1 MKSLSTLLYEYAFS
15 TDGNRL
21 KRPSIEMTIEE
32 FCDENN
38 IDLEN
43 INDSQVS
50 FFYYDKA
57 QYAHTSNAHEKY
69 LASIRESLTSYSGK
83 KLAEKISKVI
93 GEHGMVDSSTSDN
106 PQTIYVFLIDD
117 YLVHSKSTEDFTL
130 SDTIESDN
138 VYKLLKQFNYH
149 ITKID
154 KFKDDYLI
162 VIEPRYSKDM
172 TEYLRK
178 KTDIFYHITHRDNL
192 KKIFKRGLTPK
203 VGKTRI
209 QGGYRYFPEKVFLL
223 ADSEYRESNIKEIIQ
238 NKQLSDE
245 DYVILKINLKG
256 HNIGLYKDDFYN
268 DEEFVY
274 TYEAIPSE
282 ILTIVE
288 LEDLK

>member
-15 TDGNRL
+15 KDGNRL

-43 INDSQVS
+43 INDAQVS
-50 FFYYDKA
+50 FFYYDKS
-57 QYAHTSNAHEKY
+57 QYCHASNAHEKY

-93 GEHGMVDSSTSDN
+93 GWHGIVDSSESNN
-106 PQTIYVFLIDD
+106 PETIYLFLNDD
-117 YLVHSKSTEDFTL
+117 YLVHSKSNEDFTL

-154 KFKDDYLI
+154 KFKDDWLI
-162 VIEPRYSKDM
+162 VIEPRYSEDM

-178 KTDIFYHITHRDNL
+178 KTDIFYHITRRDNL

-223 ADSEYRESNIKEIIQ
+223 ADSEYAKSNIEEIIR

-245 DYVILKINLKG
+245 DYVILKIDLKD

-274 TYEAIPSE
+274 TYEAIPPE
-282 ILTIVE
+282 LLTIIE
-288 LEDLK
+288 LKDLK

>member
-1 MKSLSTLLYEYAFS
+1 MKSLSALLYEYAFS
-15 TDGNRL
+15 KDGNRL

-43 INDSQVS
+43 INDAQVS

-57 QYAHTSNAHEKY
+57 QYCHASNAHEKY

-106 PQTIYVFLIDD
+106 PQTIYVFLMDD
-117 YLVHSKSTEDFTL
+117 YLVHFKSTEDFTL

-162 VIEPRYSKDM
+162 VIEPRYSEDM

-209 QGGYRYFPEKVFLL
+209 QGGYRYFPEKIFLL
-223 ADSEYRESNIKEIIQ
+223 ADSEYIESNIKEIIQ

-245 DYVILKINLKG
+245 DYVILKIDLKG

-274 TYEAIPSE
+274 TYEAIPPE
-282 ILTIVE
+282 ILTTIE

>member
-106 PQTIYVFLIDD
+106 SQIIYVFLIDD

-162 VIEPRYSKDM
+162 VIEPRYSEDM

-238 NKQLSDE
+238 NKQLSDG
-245 DYVILKINLKG
+245 DYVILKIDLKG

-274 TYEAIPSE
+274 TYEAIPPE

>member
-93 GEHGMVDSSTSDN
+93 GDHGMVDSSTSDN

-162 VIEPRYSKDM
+162 VIEPRYSEDM
-172 TEYLRK
+172 TDYLRK
-178 KTDIFYHITHRDNL
+178 KTDIFYYITDRDNL

-245 DYVILKINLKG
+245 DYVILKIDLKG

-274 TYEAIPSE
+274 TYEAIPPE
-282 ILTIVE
+282 LLTIIE

>member
-1 MKSLSTLLYEYAFS
+1 MQSLSALLYEYAFS
-15 TDGNRL
+15 KDGNRL
-21 KRPSIEMTIEE
+21 KRLSIEMTIVE

-43 INDSQVS
+43 INDAQVL

-57 QYAHTSNAHEKY
+57 QYFHVSNAHEKY

-93 GEHGMVDSSTSDN
+93 GWHGIVDSSESDN
-106 PQTIYVFLIDD
+106 PQTIYLFLNDD

-138 VYKLLKQFNYH
+138 IYKLLKQFNYH

-154 KFKDDYLI
+154 KFKDDWLI
-162 VIEPRYSKDM
+162 VIEPRYSEDM

-209 QGGYRYFPEKVFLL
+209 QGGYRYFPEKVFLV
-223 ADSEYRESNIKEIIQ
+223 ADSEYAKSNIEEIIQ

-245 DYVILKINLKG
+245 DYVILKIDLKD

-274 TYEAIPSE
+274 TYEAIPPE
-282 ILTIVE
+282 LLTLIE
-288 LEDLK
+288 LKDLK

>member
-15 TDGNRL
+15 IDGNRL

-93 GEHGMVDSSTSDN
+93 GEHGMIDSSTSDN
-106 PQTIYVFLIDD
+106 PQTIYAFLIDD

-162 VIEPRYSKDM
+162 VIEPRYTEDM

-274 TYEAIPSE
+274 TYEAIPPE
-282 ILTIVE
+282 LLTIVE

>member
-1 MKSLSTLLYEYAFS
+1 
-15 TDGNRL
+15 
-21 KRPSIEMTIEE
+21 MTIEE

-43 INDSQVS
+43 INDAQVS

-57 QYAHTSNAHEKY
+57 QYCHGSNAHEKY

-93 GEHGMVDSSTSDN
+93 GWHGIVDSSESDN
-106 PQTIYVFLIDD
+106 PQTIYLFLNDD

-154 KFKDDYLI
+154 KFKDDWLI
-162 VIEPRYSKDM
+162 VIEPRYSEDM

-178 KTDIFYHITHRDNL
+178 KTDIFYHITHKDNL

-223 ADSEYRESNIKEIIQ
+223 ADSEYAESNIEEIIQ

-245 DYVILKINLKG
+245 DYVILKIDLKD

-274 TYEAIPSE
+274 TYEAIPPKL
-282 ILTIVE
+282 LTVVE

>member
-21 KRPSIEMTIEE
+21 KRPSIEMIIEE

-162 VIEPRYSKDM
+162 VIEHRYSEDM

-223 ADSEYRESNIKEIIQ
+223 ADSEYRESNIKEIMQ

-245 DYVILKINLKG
+245 DYVILKIDLKE

-274 TYEAIPSE
+274 TYEAIPPE
-282 ILTIVE
+282 LLTIVE

>member
-15 TDGNRL
+15 KDGNRL

-117 YLVHSKSTEDFTL
+117 YLVHSKSMEDFTL

-162 VIEPRYSKDM
+162 VVEPRYSEDM

-268 DEEFVY
+268 DEDFVY
-274 TYEAIPSE
+274 TYEAIPPE

>member
-93 GEHGMVDSSTSDN
+93 AEHGMVDSSTSDN
-106 PQTIYVFLIDD
+106 PQIIYVFLIDD

-162 VIEPRYSKDM
+162 VIEPRYSEDM

-238 NKQLSDE
+238 NKQLSDK

-274 TYEAIPSE
+274 TYEAIPPE
-282 ILTIVE
+282 LLTIVE

>member
-1 MKSLSTLLYEYAFS
+1 M
-15 TDGNRL
+15 
-21 KRPSIEMTIEE
+21 
-32 FCDENN
+32 
-38 IDLEN
+38 
-43 INDSQVS
+43 
-50 FFYYDKA
+50 
-57 QYAHTSNAHEKY
+57 
-69 LASIRESLTSYSGK
+69 
-83 KLAEKISKVI
+83 
-93 GEHGMVDSSTSDN
+93 
-106 PQTIYVFLIDD
+106 FLIDD

-130 SDTIESDN
+130 SVTIESDN

-178 KTDIFYHITHRDNL
+178 KTDIFYHITHKDNL

-203 VGKTRI
+203 VTKTRI

-245 DYVILKINLKG
+245 DYIILKIDLKG

-268 DEEFVY
+268 DEEFIY
-274 TYEAIPSE
+274 TYEAIPLE

>member
-1 MKSLSTLLYEYAFS
+1 MKSLKTLLYEYAFS
-15 TDGNRL
+15 ANGNRL

-43 INDSQVS
+43 INDAQVS

-57 QYAHTSNAHEKY
+57 QYVHTSNAHEKY

-83 KLAEKISKVI
+83 KLAEKISRVI
-93 GEHGMVDSSTSDN
+93 REHGIVDSSASDN
-106 PQTIYVFLIDD
+106 PQTIYVFLNDD

-154 KFKDDYLI
+154 KFRDDWLI
-162 VIEPRYSKDM
+162 VIEPRYSEDM

-178 KTDIFYHITHRDNL
+178 NTDIFYHITHRNNL

-223 ADSEYRESNIKEIIQ
+223 ADSENSEINIEEIIQ

-245 DYVILKINLKG
+245 DYVILKIDLKG

-268 DEEFVY
+268 YEEFVY
-274 TYEAIPSE
+274 TYEAIPPE
-282 ILTIVE
+282 LLTIIE
-288 LEDLK
+288 L

>member
-93 GEHGMVDSSTSDN
+93 GDHGMVDSSTSDN

-117 YLVHSKSTEDFTL
+117 YLVHSKSIEDFTL
-130 SDTIESDN
+130 SDTIESNN

-162 VIEPRYSKDM
+162 VIEPKYSEDM

-192 KKIFKRGLTPK
+192 KKIFKRGITPK

-245 DYVILKINLKG
+245 DYVILKINLKD

-274 TYEAIPSE
+274 TYEAIPPE
-282 ILTIVE
+282 LLTIVE

>member
-15 TDGNRL
+15 RYGNRL

-162 VIEPRYSKDM
+162 VIEPRYSEDM

-245 DYVILKINLKG
+245 DYVIFKIDLKG

-274 TYEAIPSE
+274 TYEAIPPE
-282 ILTIVE
+282 LLTIVE

>member
-15 TDGNRL
+15 TNGNRL
-21 KRPSIEMTIEE
+21 QRPSIEMTIEE

-43 INDSQVS
+43 INDAQVT

-83 KLAEKISKVI
+83 KLAEKLSKVI
-93 GEHGMVDSSTSDN
+93 GEHGRVENLESDN
-106 PQTIYVFLIDD
+106 PQTIYLFLNDD
-117 YLVHSKSTEDFTL
+117 YLVHSKSIEDFTL

-138 VYKLLKQFNYH
+138 IYKLFKQFNYH

-154 KFKDDYLI
+154 KFKDDWLI
-162 VIEPRYSKDM
+162 VIEPRYSEDM

-223 ADSEYRESNIKEIIQ
+223 ADSEYAKSNIEEIIQ

-245 DYVILKINLKG
+245 DYVILKIDLKD

-274 TYEAIPSE
+274 TYEAIPPKL
-282 ILTIVE
+282 LTVVE

>member
-93 GEHGMVDSSTSDN
+93 GDHGMVDSSTSDN

-162 VIEPRYSKDM
+162 VIEPRYSEDM
-172 TEYLRK
+172 TDYLRK
-178 KTDIFYHITHRDNL
+178 KTDIFYHITDRDNL

-245 DYVILKINLKG
+245 DYVILKIDLKG

-274 TYEAIPSE
+274 TYEAIPPE
-282 ILTIVE
+282 LLTIIE

>member
-1 MKSLSTLLYEYAFS
+1 MKGLSTLLYEYAFS
-15 TDGNRL
+15 KDGNRL

-43 INDSQVS
+43 INDAQVS

-117 YLVHSKSTEDFTL
+117 YLVHSESTEDFTL

-162 VIEPRYSKDM
+162 VIEPRYSEDM

-203 VGKTRI
+203 VGRTRI

-245 DYVILKINLKG
+245 DYVILKIDLKG

-268 DEEFVY
+268 DEDFVY
-274 TYEAIPSE
+274 TYEAIPPE

>member
-15 TDGNRL
+15 INGNRL

-57 QYAHTSNAHEKY
+57 QYVHTSNAHEKY

-93 GEHGMVDSSTSDN
+93 GDHGMVDSSTSDN
-106 PQTIYVFLIDD
+106 SQIIYVFLIDD

-162 VIEPRYSKDM
+162 VIEPRYSEDM

-274 TYEAIPSE
+274 TYEAIPPE

>member
-21 KRPSIEMTIEE
+21 KRPSIEMTIEA

-93 GEHGMVDSSTSDN
+93 AEHGMVDSSTSDN

-162 VIEPRYSKDM
+162 VIEPRYSEDM

-238 NKQLSDE
+238 NKQLSDK

-274 TYEAIPSE
+274 TYEAIPPE
-282 ILTIVE
+282 LLTIVE

>member
-1 MKSLSTLLYEYAFS
+1 MKSLKTLLYEYAFS

-38 IDLEN
+38 IDLDN
-43 INDSQVS
+43 INDAQVS

-57 QYAHTSNAHEKY
+57 QYVHTSNAHERY

-83 KLAEKISKVI
+83 KLAEKISRVI
-93 GEHGMVDSSTSDN
+93 GEHGIVDSSASDN
-106 PQTIYVFLIDD
+106 PQTIYVFLHDD
-117 YLVHSKSTEDFTL
+117 YLVHSKSNEDFTL

-154 KFKDDYLI
+154 KFRDDWLI
-162 VIEPRYSKDM
+162 VIEPRYSEDM
-172 TEYLRK
+172 TDYLRK
-178 KTDIFYHITHRDNL
+178 KTDVFYHITHKDNL

-223 ADSEYRESNIKEIIQ
+223 ADSEYSESNIEEIIQ

-245 DYVILKINLKG
+245 DYVILKIDLKG

-274 TYEAIPSE
+274 TYEAIPPE
-282 ILTIVE
+282 LLTIIE
-288 LEDLK
+288 LEDIK

>member
-15 TDGNRL
+15 ANGNRL

-38 IDLEN
+38 IDLDN
-43 INDSQVS
+43 INDTQVT

-83 KLAEKISKVI
+83 KLAEKLSKVI
-93 GEHGMVDSSTSDN
+93 GWHGIVDSSESDN
-106 PQTIYVFLIDD
+106 PQPIYLFLNDD
-117 YLVHSKSTEDFTL
+117 YLVHSKSNKDFTL

-154 KFKDDYLI
+154 KFKDDWII
-162 VIEPRYSKDM
+162 VIEPRYSEDM

-178 KTDIFYHITHRDNL
+178 KTDIFYHITHKDNL

-223 ADSEYRESNIKEIIQ
+223 ADSEYAKSNIGEIIQ

-245 DYVILKINLKG
+245 DYVILKIDLKD

-274 TYEAIPSE
+274 TYEAIPPKL
-282 ILTIVE
+282 LTIVE

>member
-106 PQTIYVFLIDD
+106 SQTIYVFLIDD

-172 TEYLRK
+172 TEYLHK

-192 KKIFKRGLTPK
+192 KKIFKRGITPK

-245 DYVILKINLKG
+245 DYVILKIDLKG

-274 TYEAIPSE
+274 TYEAIPPE
-282 ILTIVE
+282 LLTIVE

>member
-1 MKSLSTLLYEYAFS
+1 MKSLSALLYEYAFS
-15 TDGNRL
+15 KDGNRL

-43 INDSQVS
+43 INDAQVS

-57 QYAHTSNAHEKY
+57 QYCHASNAHEKY

-93 GEHGMVDSSTSDN
+93 GWHGIVDSSESNN
-106 PQTIYVFLIDD
+106 PQTIYLFLNDD
-117 YLVHSKSTEDFTL
+117 YLVHSKSNEDFTL

-154 KFKDDYLI
+154 KFKDDWLI
-162 VIEPRYSKDM
+162 VIEPRYSEDM

-223 ADSEYRESNIKEIIQ
+223 ADSEYAKSNIEEIIQ

-245 DYVILKINLKG
+245 DYVILKIDLKD

-274 TYEAIPSE
+274 TYEAIPPE
-282 ILTIVE
+282 LLTIIE
-288 LEDLK
+288 LKDLK

>member
-15 TDGNRL
+15 KDGNRL

-38 IDLEN
+38 IDLDN
-43 INDSQVS
+43 INDAQVS

-57 QYAHTSNAHEKY
+57 QYCHGSNAHEKY

-93 GEHGMVDSSTSDN
+93 GWHGIVDSSESDN
-106 PQTIYVFLIDD
+106 PQTIYLFLNDD
-117 YLVHSKSTEDFTL
+117 YLVHSKSNEDFTL

-154 KFKDDYLI
+154 KFKDDWLI
-162 VIEPRYSKDM
+162 VIEPRYSEDM

-192 KKIFKRGLTPK
+192 KKIFKRGRTPK

-223 ADSEYRESNIKEIIQ
+223 ADSEYAKSNIEEIIQ

-245 DYVILKINLKG
+245 DYVILKIDLKD

-274 TYEAIPSE
+274 TYEAIPPE
-282 ILTIVE
+282 LLTIIE
-288 LEDLK
+288 LKDLK

>member
-43 INDSQVS
+43 INDAQVS

-93 GEHGMVDSSTSDN
+93 GEHGIVDSSESDT
-106 PQTIYVFLIDD
+106 PQTIYVFLNDN
-117 YLVHSKSTEDFTL
+117 YLVHSKSIIDFTL
-130 SDTIESDN
+130 SDTKESDDI
-138 VYKLLKQFNYH
+138 YKLLKQFNYH

-154 KFKDDYLI
+154 YFRGSCII

-172 TEYLRK
+172 TEYWRK
-178 KTDIFYHITHRDNL
+178 RTDVFYHITHKDNL

-223 ADSEYRESNIKEIIQ
+223 ADSEYAKSNIEEIIR

-245 DYVILKINLKG
+245 DYAILKIDLKG

-274 TYEAIPSE
+274 TYEAIPPE
-282 ILTIVE
+282 LLTIVE

>member
-15 TDGNRL
+15 IDGNRL

-83 KLAEKISKVI
+83 KLTEKISKVI
-93 GEHGMVDSSTSDN
+93 GDHGMVDSSTSDN
-106 PQTIYVFLIDD
+106 SQIIYVFLIDD

-162 VIEPRYSKDM
+162 VIEPRYSEDM

-274 TYEAIPSE
+274 TYEAIPPE

>member
-162 VIEPRYSKDM
+162 VIEPRYSEDM

-238 NKQLSDE
+238 NKQLSDK

-274 TYEAIPSE
+274 TYEAIPPE
-282 ILTIVE
+282 LLTIVE

>member
-15 TDGNRL
+15 IDGNRL

-69 LASIRESLTSYSGK
+69 LASIRESLASYSGK

-93 GEHGMVDSSTSDN
+93 GDHGMVDSSTSDN

-138 VYKLLKQFNYH
+138 IYKLLKQFNYH

-162 VIEPRYSKDM
+162 VFEPRYSEDM

-192 KKIFKRGLTPK
+192 EKIFKRGLTPK

-245 DYVILKINLKG
+245 DYVILKIDLKG

-274 TYEAIPSE
+274 TYEAIPPE
-282 ILTIVE
+282 LLTIVE

>member
-93 GEHGMVDSSTSDN
+93 GDHGMVDSSTSDN

-117 YLVHSKSTEDFTL
+117 YLVHSKSIEDFTL
-130 SDTIESDN
+130 SDTIESNN

-162 VIEPRYSKDM
+162 VIEPKYSEDM

-223 ADSEYRESNIKEIIQ
+223 ADSEYIESNIKEIIQ

-245 DYVILKINLKG
+245 DYVILKIDLKG
-256 HNIGLYKDDFYN
+256 YNIGLYKDDFYN

-274 TYEAIPSE
+274 TYEAIPPE
-282 ILTIVE
+282 LLTIVE

>member
-15 TDGNRL
+15 TDGKRL

-43 INDSQVS
+43 INDAQVT

-83 KLAEKISKVI
+83 KLAEKLSKVI
-93 GEHGMVDSSTSDN
+93 GWHGIVDSSESDN
-106 PQTIYVFLIDD
+106 PQTIYLFLNDD
-117 YLVHSKSTEDFTL
+117 YLVHSKSNKDFTL

-138 VYKLLKQFNYH
+138 IYKLLKQINYH

-154 KFKDDYLI
+154 KFKDDWII
-162 VIEPRYSKDM
+162 VIEPRYSEDM

-178 KTDIFYHITHRDNL
+178 KTDIFYHITYKDNL

-223 ADSEYRESNIKEIIQ
+223 ADSEYAKSNIGEIIQ

-245 DYVILKINLKG
+245 DYVILKIDLKD

-274 TYEAIPSE
+274 TYEAIPPKL
-282 ILTIVE
+282 LTIVE

>member
-117 YLVHSKSTEDFTL
+117 YLVHSKSIEDFTL
-130 SDTIESDN
+130 SDTIESNN

-162 VIEPRYSKDM
+162 VIEPKYSEDM

-178 KTDIFYHITHRDNL
+178 RTDIFYHITHRDNL

-245 DYVILKINLKG
+245 DYVILKINLKD

-274 TYEAIPSE
+274 TYEAIPPE
-282 ILTIVE
+282 LLTIVE

>member
-245 DYVILKINLKG
+245 DYVILKIDLKW

-274 TYEAIPSE
+274 TYEDIPPE
-282 ILTIVE
+282 LLTIVE
-288 LEDLK
+288 LEDVK

>member
-93 GEHGMVDSSTSDN
+93 GDHGMVDSSTSDN

-117 YLVHSKSTEDFTL
+117 YLVHSKSIEDFTL
-130 SDTIESDN
+130 SDTIESNN

-162 VIEPRYSKDM
+162 VIEPKYSEDM

-178 KTDIFYHITHRDNL
+178 RTDIFYHITHRDNL

-245 DYVILKINLKG
+245 DYVILKINLKD

-274 TYEAIPSE
+274 TYEAIPPE
-282 ILTIVE
+282 LLTIVE

>member
-43 INDSQVS
+43 INDAQVS

-57 QYAHTSNAHEKY
+57 QYCHGSNVHEKY

-93 GEHGMVDSSTSDN
+93 GWHGIVDSSESDN
-106 PQTIYVFLIDD
+106 PQTIYLFLNDD

-154 KFKDDYLI
+154 KFKDDWLI
-162 VIEPRYSKDM
+162 VIEPRYSEDM

-223 ADSEYRESNIKEIIQ
+223 ADSEYTKSNIEEIIQ

-245 DYVILKINLKG
+245 DYVILKIDLKD
-256 HNIGLYKDDFYN
+256 HNIGLYMEDFYN

-274 TYEAIPSE
+274 TYEAIPPE
-282 ILTIVE
+282 LLTIIE
-288 LEDLK
+288 LKDLK

>member
-1 MKSLSTLLYEYAFS
+1 MKSLKTLLYEYAFS

-38 IDLEN
+38 IDLEH
-43 INDSQVS
+43 INDAQVS

-57 QYAHTSNAHEKY
+57 QYVHTSNAHERY

-83 KLAEKISKVI
+83 KLAEKISRAI
-93 GEHGMVDSSTSDN
+93 GEHGVVDSSASDN
-106 PQTIYVFLIDD
+106 PQTIYVFLNDD
-117 YLVHSKSTEDFTL
+117 YLVHSKSNEDFTL
-130 SDTIESDN
+130 SDTVESDN

-154 KFKDDYLI
+154 NFRDDWLI
-162 VIEPRYSKDM
+162 VIEPRYSEDM

-178 KTDIFYHITHRDNL
+178 KTDIFYHITHKDNL

-223 ADSEYRESNIKEIIQ
+223 ADSENSDINIEEIIQ

-245 DYVILKINLKG
+245 DYVILKIDLKD

-268 DEEFVY
+268 YEEFVY
-274 TYEAIPSE
+274 TYEAIPPE
-282 ILTIVE
+282 LLTIVE
-288 LEDLK
+288 LEDIK